1 MFDKSCVLH
10 RLGEEAI
17 KIFCRVSSF
26 LEVVVKYYCFGDD
39 FRVKH
44 LVFMLWNEESEVP
57 KVAKRASDWICS
69 VCDIW
74 PIRCEANCN

>member
-17 KIFCRVSSF
+17 KIFCHISGF
-26 LEVVVKYYCFGDD
+26 LEVVVKYYCFRDD

-44 LVFMLWNEESEVP
+44 LVFMLWNEESDVP
-57 KVAKRASDWICS
+57 KVAK
-69 VCDIW
+69 
-74 PIRCEANCN
+74 